1 MIEPYY
7 FCFKWLWGGIKPCML
22 YLSLLYCCHSHFSL
36 VVGMVVRCLPVLSYI
51 CVISFCIC
59 MVLVVVEISFS
70 GLHSLI
76 DM

>member
-1 MIEPYY
+1 M
-7 FCFKWLWGGIKPCML
+7 
-22 YLSLLYCCHSHFSL
+22 S
-36 VVGMVVRCLPVLSYI
+36 SYI

-59 MVLVVVEISFS
+59 IVLVVVEIYFS

>member
-1 MIEPYY
+1 MIV
-7 FCFKWLWGGIKPCML
+7 GGTKPCVL
-22 YLSLLYCCHSHFSL
+22 YLSLLYCFYSHFSL
-36 VVGMVVRCLPVLSYI
+36 VVEMAMRCHSVFLYI

-59 MVLVVVEISFS
+59 IVLIVVDISFS

>member
-1 MIEPYY
+1 
-7 FCFKWLWGGIKPCML
+7 ML

-36 VVGMVVRCLPVLSYI
+36 VVGMVVSCLPVLSYI